1 MRFPFQRRAF
11 IVGGMVHPAPA
22 SRPPA
27 ASGVLRYLSPF
38 SPLLAGLRPG
48 TLPGLAFA
56 LLIAALAMFLAG
68 QPWAQKLGLSA
79 LTLAIAL
86 GLVLGHTAY
95 PALQRH
101 LGPGVD
107 WSKQKLLRLGI
118 VLFGLRLSFQ
128 DIAAVGWVG
137 VLADAGVLL
146 STFALALWLGRRW
159 LKLDSQTALLI
170 GAGSAICGAAAVL
183 ATEPVVKA
191 PAAKVAIAVA
201 TVMVFGTL
209 AMFLYPVLYA
219 LQRQLDVPGAG
230 AWAFGIYTGSTVHEV
245 AQVAAVG
252 NAIGPDAAKS
262 AVIAK
267 MMRVLMLAPFL
278 LGLSWMMARGEKTER
293 GGKQGGVTV
302 LPWFALGF
310 VFMAGLRSLDL
321 AWPWMPPAVLQALL
335 WLGNLLL
342 ATAMAALGLSTHAS
356 VIHRAGGKPL
366 LLGALLFAWLL
377 VGGALLNAVVHALLG

>member
-1 MRFPFQRRAF
+1 MSCA
-11 IVGGMVHPAPA
+11 
-22 SRPPA
+22 
-27 ASGVLRYLSPF
+27 
-38 SPLLAGLRPG
+38 
-48 TLPGLAFA
+48 
-56 LLIAALAMFLAG
+56 
-68 QPWAQKLGLSA
+68 
-79 LTLAIAL
+79 
-86 GLVLGHTAY
+86 
-95 PALQRH
+95 
-101 LGPGVD
+101 
-107 WSKQKLLRLGI
+107 QKLLRLGI

-201 TVMVFGTL
+201 TVVVFGTL

-219 LQRQLDVPGAG
+219 LQRHLDVPGVG

-302 LPWFALGF
+302 LPWFVLGF
-310 VFMAGLRSLDL
+310 VLMAGLRSLDL

>member
-1 MRFPFQRRAF
+1 
-11 IVGGMVHPAPA
+11 MVHPAPA
-22 SRPPA
+22 SHSPA
-27 ASGVLRYLSPF
+27 RSRALRYLSPF
-38 SPLLAGLRPG
+38 SPLLVGLRPAA
-48 TLPGLAFA
+48 LPGLAFA
-56 LLIAALAMFLAG
+56 LLIAALALFLAG

-86 GLVLGHTAY
+86 GLVLGHTIY

-101 LGPGVD
+101 VGLGVD

-118 VLFGLRLSFQ
+118 ILFGLRLSFQ

-159 LKLDSQTALLI
+159 LRLDSQTAMLI
-170 GAGSAICGAAAVL
+170 GAGSSICGAAAVL
-183 ATEPVVKA
+183 ATEPVLKA
-191 PAAKVAIAVA
+191 PADKVAGAVA
-201 TVMVFGTL
+201 TVVVFGTL
-209 AMFLYPVLYA
+209 AMLLYPALYA
-219 LQRQLDVPGAG
+219 LLRQLDVPGVG
-230 AWAFGIYTGSTVHEV
+230 EWTFGIYTGSTVHEV

-252 NAIGPDAAKS
+252 NAIGPEAAKS

-278 LGLSWMMARGEKTER
+278 LGLSWMMARRETAER
-293 GGKQGGVTV
+293 GGKSVTAAV

-310 VFMAGLRSLDL
+310 VLMAGLRSLDQ
-321 AWPWMPPAVLQALL
+321 AWPWMPPALLQALL

-356 VIHRAGGKPL
+356 AVRRAGSKPL
-366 LLGALLFAWLL
+366 LLAALLFAWLL
-377 VGGALLNAVVHALLG
+377 GGGGLITAAAHALLG